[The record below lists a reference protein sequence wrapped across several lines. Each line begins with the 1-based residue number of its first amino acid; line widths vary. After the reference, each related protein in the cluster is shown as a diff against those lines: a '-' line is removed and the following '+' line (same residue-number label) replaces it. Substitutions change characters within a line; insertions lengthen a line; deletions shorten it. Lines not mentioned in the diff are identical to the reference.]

1 MRTIIFAIIIG
12 FVLAAPAAAQ
22 EDLEPRTVGGRGVTT
37 IGLAG
42 FIDKYASNETTFPT
56 HASLHVDIGR
66 FLTSRFAVR
75 GGLLGATTFGDPDD
89 DVTTGPGAAALHALG
104 SVQFYFTPQ
113 AMVSFYTGA
122 EYRAQLT
129 RRADKDA
136 GTLLGLGGL
145 QATVSSRASVFV
157 QAGYGARLSRGDEGE
172 WQTRITGEIG
182 FRFRF

>member
-1 MRTIIFAIIIG
+1 MRTIIIATITW
-12 FVLAAPAAAQ
+12 FVLVAPSAAQ
-22 EDLEPRTVGGRGVTT
+22 EDVEPRVVGGRGVTT

-42 FIDKYASNETTFPT
+42 FVDKYASSETTFPT
-56 HASLHVDIGR
+56 HASLHVDLGR
-66 FLTSRFAVR
+66 FITSRIAVR
-75 GGLLGATTFGDPDD
+75 GGLLGSTTFGEPDD

-122 EYRAQLT
+122 EYRSQLT
-129 RRADKDA
+129 RRAGTDA

-157 QAGYGARLSRGDEGE
+157 QAGYGARLTRGDEGE
-172 WQTRITGEIG
+172 WQTRVTGELG
-182 FRFRF
+182 FRIRF